1 MWNGKSAFVRTILRS
16 TVLHGRY
23 TRSQQ
28 HEQLA
33 STLAIAT
40 TTTTTVI
47 ATARLG
53 SLVGRPPSLLGGG
66 GSIPP
71 WVPKLF
77 GVFIGF
83 RRCAAGFK
91 ASNPLPLPPVCPC
104 SEHACLKPLHPDC
117 VGC

>member
-1 MWNGKSAFVRTILRS
+1 MRRNARAHGTISLCTLRDA
-16 TVLHGRY
+16 
-23 TRSQQ
+23 
-28 HEQLA
+28 E
-33 STLAIAT
+33 IALRLILT
-40 TTTTTVI
+40 HF
-47 ATARLG
+47 RLG